1 MNSDL
6 SYLLYNKG
14 ETTMLTATSKSEIE
28 TRISDGTY
36 LKEILQFKIDLEAVF
51 GIDTQTVEVQ
61 TEMFNL
67 SSQAKLNIVN
77 SNLKA
82 MMLEYERTSV
92 LVQ

>member
-1 MNSDL
+1 
-6 SYLLYNKG
+6 
-14 ETTMLTATSKSEIE
+14 MLTATSKSEIE

-36 LKEILQFKIDLEAVF
+36 LKELLQFKTDLEAVF
-51 GIDTQTVEVQ
+51 GIDTQTDEVK

-82 MMLEYERTSV
+82 MMIEYERTSV